1 MRALVAIVAGVTIF
15 LSCAGS
21 SGGAQTIPGTGYRAG
36 AGSSPVS
43 GAAGGGTVVGA
54 EGLERC
60 DAPLGLVAIADPRDD
75 MIRAL

>member
-15 LSCAGS
+15 LSC
-21 SGGAQTIPGTGYRAG
+21 